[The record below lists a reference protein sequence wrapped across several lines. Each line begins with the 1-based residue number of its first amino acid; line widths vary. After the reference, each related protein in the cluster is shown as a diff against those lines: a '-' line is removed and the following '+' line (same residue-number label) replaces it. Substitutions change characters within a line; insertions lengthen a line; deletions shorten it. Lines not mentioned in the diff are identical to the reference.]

1 MLRTVLVGLRNQWLG
16 ALALLIA
23 LGTGTAYAA
32 NTVFSSDI
40 VDGEVRSA
48 DLQDNGVSGVDV
60 DESSLQAARVM
71 LRSRTNVTRTA
82 TYPD

>member
-1 MLRTVLVGLRNQWLG
+1 MLRTVLVRLRNQWLG

-48 DLQDNGVSGVDV
+48 DLQDNGVAGVDV
-60 DESSLQAARVM
+60 DESSLQVAA
-71 LRSRTNVTRTA
+71 
-82 TYPD
+82 

>member
-1 MLRTVLVGLRNQWLG
+1 MLRTVLVRLRNQWLG

-32 NTVFSSDI
+32 NTDFSSDI

-48 DLQDNGVSGVDV
+48 DLQELDHQRARRCWTASCTP
-60 DESSLQAARVM
+60 ARV
-71 LRSRTNVTRTA
+71 R
-82 TYPD
+82 